1 MAKDKAGQGGKRDGD
16 ADRAGAAPAEH
27 PPKLAYTITELCAAT
42 GISRAMVYKEI
53 RAERL
58 KVKKIGARTLI
69 PIDEARAWMK
79 I

>member
-1 MAKDKAGQGGKRDGD
+1 MAKDNAEKSEKQNGGSEIARSTV
-16 ADRAGAAPAEH
+16 AENS
-27 PPKLAYTITELCAAT
+27 PKLAYTIPELCAAT

-58 KVKKIGARTLI
+58 KVKKIGARTLV
-69 PIDEARAWMK
+69 PIDEAKAWIK

>member
-1 MAKDKAGQGGKRDGD
+1 MAKDNARQGDKRN
-16 ADRAGAAPAEH
+16 AGAEASDPAAAENS
-27 PPKLAYTITELCAAT
+27 PKLAYTIPELCAAT

-69 PIDEARAWMK
+69 PIDEAKAWMK

>member
-1 MAKDKAGQGGKRDGD
+1 MAKAVPTTQ
-16 ADRAGAAPAEH
+16 ADRSETV
-27 PPKLAYTITELCAAT
+27 PKLAYTIPELCAAT

-58 KVKKIGARTLI
+58 KVKKVGTRTLV
-69 PIDEARAWMK
+69 PVDEAGAWMK